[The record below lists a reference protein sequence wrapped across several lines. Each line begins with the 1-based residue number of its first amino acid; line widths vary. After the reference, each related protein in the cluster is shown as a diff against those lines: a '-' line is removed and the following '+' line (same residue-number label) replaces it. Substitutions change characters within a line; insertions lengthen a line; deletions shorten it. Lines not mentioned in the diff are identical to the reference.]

1 MKAMAYIIMLT
12 FLVLGVFGLLYVI
25 LDYVYDT
32 NIYPWGQSNI
42 IDANQTIYQDY
53 YRLGWKGLPV
63 IVTFGAVMFLIV
75 WAQKRGLDE
84 YG

>member
-1 MKAMAYIIMLT
+1 MKAMAYLIMLT

-25 LDYVYDT
+25 LDYVFDT
-32 NIYPWGQSNI
+32 NIYPWGEANI
-42 IDANQTIYQDY
+42 IDTNQTLYQTY
-53 YRLGWKGLPV
+53 YKLGWEALPV
-63 IVTFGAVMFLIV
+63 IVTFGAVMFLVV

>member
-42 IDANQTIYQDY
+42 IDANQTTYQEY
-53 YRLGWKGLPV
+53 YRLGWKALPV

-75 WAQKRGLDE
+75 WAQKRGE
-84 YG
+84 YYA

>member
-25 LDYVYDT
+25 LDHVYDT

-42 IDANQTIYQDY
+42 IDGNQTVYQEY
-53 YRLGWKGLPV
+53 YRLGWKALPV
-63 IVTFGAVMFLIV
+63 IVTFGAVMFLVV
-75 WAQKRGLDE
+75 WAQKREVD
-84 YG
+84 YV

>member
-1 MKAMAYIIMLT
+1 MAYIIMLT

-32 NIYPWGQSNI
+32 NIYPWGQANI
-42 IDANQTIYQDY
+42 IDGNQTAYQEY

-75 WAQKRGLDE
+75 WAQKREDQ
-84 YG
+84 YA